1 MKTASWRFF
10 LALWPDAAARAAL
23 AGHALRWGWPD
34 AARRYGESDWH
45 VTLQF
50 LGALPPQ
57 RLAELRRG
65 LAVRFEPFEIRL
77 DRAELWSRGLAV
89 LTCTQI
95 PPALLQLHDALAQAL
110 LELGLQPESRHYL
123 PHLTLAR
130 SATGA
135 LLPPEPPAIAWPVRG
150 YALVRSTGDARWR
163 YDLLQQY
170 PSDPCPV

>member
-1 MKTASWRFF
+1 MKIANWRFF

-23 AGHALRWGWPD
+23 AEHALRWGWPD

-50 LGALPPQ
+50 LGSLPQ
-57 RLAELRRG
+57 DRLAELRQG
-65 LAVRFEPFEIRL
+65 LAVGFEPFEIRL

-89 LTCTQI
+89 LTCSEV
-95 PPALLQLHDALAQAL
+95 PPALHCLHDALAQAL
-110 LELGLQPESRHYL
+110 LALGLQPETRHYL

-130 SATGA
+130 SASAA
-135 LLPPEPPAIAWPVRG
+135 LLPPVPPAIAWTVRG

>member
-1 MKTASWRFF
+1 MKTANWRFF

-23 AGHALRWGWPD
+23 AEHALRWGWPD

-50 LGALPPQ
+50 LGALPQ
-57 RLAELRRG
+57 DSLAELRAG
-65 LAVRFEPFEIRL
+65 LAVGFEPFELRL
-77 DRAELWSRGLAV
+77 DRAELWHRGLAV
-89 LTCTQI
+89 LTCSEV
-95 PPALLQLHDALAQAL
+95 PPALQRLHQALAQAL
-110 LELGLQPESRHYL
+110 LALDLQPETRDYL

-130 SATGA
+130 SAGGA
-135 LLPPEPPAIAWPVRG
+135 MLPPEPPSIAWTVRD

-170 PSDPCPV
+170 PSDPCPS

>member
-1 MKTASWRFF
+1 MKTASWRIF

-23 AGHALRWGWPD
+23 SEYALRWGWPD

-50 LGALPPQ
+50 LGALPQ
-57 RLAELRRG
+57 DRLAELRAG
-65 LAVRFEPFEIRL
+65 LAVGFEPFEISL
-77 DRAELWSRGLAV
+77 DRAELWHRGLAV
-89 LTCTQI
+89 LTCAQV
-95 PPALLQLHDALAQAL
+95 PPALQRLHQALVQAL
-110 LELGLQPESRHYL
+110 LALGLQPETRDYL

-130 SATGA
+130 SANGA
-135 LLPPEPPAIAWPVRG
+135 LLPPQPPAISWMVRG

-170 PSDPCPV
+170 PSAPCPA